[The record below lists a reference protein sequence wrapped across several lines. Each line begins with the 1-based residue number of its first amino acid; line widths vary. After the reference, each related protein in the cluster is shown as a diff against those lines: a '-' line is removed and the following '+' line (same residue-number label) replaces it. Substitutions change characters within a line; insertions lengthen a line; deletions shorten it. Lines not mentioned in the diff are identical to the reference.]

1 VRKKNKKK
9 EKKVQRPIV
18 FQGIKEKVFL
28 EESTTFNSDLK
39 FPQQLNRK
47 KKITKQHKE
56 NDIRNKHEQNNRFDS
71 VNFKY

>member
-47 KKITKQHKE
+47 KKSQNSTKKMTSGTNMSKTIDLIQ
-56 NDIRNKHEQNNRFDS
+56 
-71 VNFKY
+71 

>member
-39 FPQQLNRK
+39 FPQQLSRK
-47 KKITKQHKE
+47 KNHKTAQ
-56 NDIRNKHEQNNRFDS
+56 RK
-71 VNFKY
+71 